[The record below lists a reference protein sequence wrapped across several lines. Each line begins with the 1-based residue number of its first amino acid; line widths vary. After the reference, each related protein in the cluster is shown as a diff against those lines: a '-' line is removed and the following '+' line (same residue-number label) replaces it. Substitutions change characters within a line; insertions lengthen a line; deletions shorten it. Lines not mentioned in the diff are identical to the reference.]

1 MRGVR
6 VLAAGL
12 DSVYVSAH
20 GVLRDGLLTVLRA
33 LQHDAA
39 TESEPVV
46 VELREDA
53 GAFLLRP
60 HGWRGYPVRMDAPN
74 YTVCIGAAK
83 PFPPVYV
90 MVRSSFLHHMGAE
103 DAVALTREMVERD
116 LFGAPVPLQVSRAD
130 VYADVQGWRPVPGD
144 LHRFICRAS
153 WRRLFEE
160 PVTEVEVPRRLHS
173 IGRRFSGFVFGK
185 GDVVARVYDKTLE
198 LAHRGETWPQVVWT
212 GYDEARPVWRVEF
225 QFRRRAL
232 HEFGVGHV
240 HELLAGRQDLWEY
253 GTRWLSLRR
262 RVPGLRPGRWPEANA
277 WTVIRDARMGSP
289 RSGLV
294 RQRIYE
300 ASVERLVRGF
310 VGYSTSLAA
319 AGAIGDVASLI
330 QTVPPAQRYVVH
342 RGMSLDDVIARKR
355 ALRLSAQPSFTV
367 GRCQQGDMQ
376 GDPDAA
382 AQPPRRGGGGAPYME
397 PAS

>member
-1 MRGVR
+1 
-6 VLAAGL
+6 
-12 DSVYVSAH
+12 
-20 GVLRDGLLTVLRA
+20 
-33 LQHDAA
+33 
-39 TESEPVV
+39 
-46 VELREDA
+46 
-53 GAFLLRP
+53 
-60 HGWRGYPVRMDAPN
+60 
-74 YTVCIGAAK
+74 
-83 PFPPVYV
+83 
-90 MVRSSFLHHMGAE
+90 
-103 DAVALTREMVERD
+103 
-116 LFGAPVPLQVSRAD
+116 
-130 VYADVQGWRPVPGD
+130 
-144 LHRFICRAS
+144 
-153 WRRLFEE
+153 
-160 PVTEVEVPRRLHS
+160 
-173 IGRRFSGFVFGK
+173 
-185 GDVVARVYDKTLE
+185 LE

-397 PAS
+397 PASGAAPTVRACARLFRPRLIRVRGTTRRTSACASTRTLWWTSRSGCARVVARWKA